1 MHIPRL
7 PDAELMIMNII
18 WRCQD
23 EVTSAQVTNML
34 ENHKGWTA
42 STILTLLARLAE
54 RGFLTVR
61 KDGRHNVYRAAIAEA
76 DYVESES
83 KTFLEKFHGNSLT
96 SLVASLYSGRAI
108 GEDDLAELRRFIDE
122 K

>member
-18 WRCQD
+18 WRGQD
-23 EVTSAQVTNML
+23 ESTSAQVNKML
-34 ENHKGWTA
+34 ENQKDWTA
-42 STILTLLARLAE
+42 TTILTFLSRLVE

-61 KDGRHNVYRAAIAEA
+61 KEGRQNVYRAVIAEA
-76 DYVESES
+76 DYIESES
-83 KTFLEKFHGNSLT
+83 KTFLEKIHGNSLT
-96 SLVASLYSGRAI
+96 SLVAALYSGQAVNK
-108 GEDDLAELRRFIDE
+108 DDLAELRKFIDE